1 MIDARQLRVRIK
13 KALRGGIMKKSE
25 LIHKLSEKTSIPKDK
40 AAQVVNTILDEI
52 TDALSKGER
61 VEIRNFGNFTV
72 RVRNAHIGRNPK
84 TGESVAVPEKKTPYF
99 KPGLELQNRVKN
111 GQ

>member
-1 MIDARQLRVRIK
+1 
-13 KALRGGIMKKSE
+13 MKKSN
-25 LIHKLSEKTSIPKDK
+25 LINKLAEKTSIPKEK

-52 TDALSKGER
+52 STALAKGDR

-72 RVRNAHIGRNPK
+72 RVRKAHTGRNPK
-84 TGESVAVPEKKTPYF
+84 TGESVEVPEKKTPHF